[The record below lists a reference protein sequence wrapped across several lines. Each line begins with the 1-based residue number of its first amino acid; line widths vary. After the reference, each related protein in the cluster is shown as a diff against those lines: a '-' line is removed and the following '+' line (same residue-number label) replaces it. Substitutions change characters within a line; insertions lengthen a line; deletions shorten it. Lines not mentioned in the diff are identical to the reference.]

1 MHEQLTYFYLIYS
14 YVINLKCHNIGI
26 KMVIEK
32 NQSIVLVTSKTERW
46 KVTQTFM
53 IQVTAQSAQSHSP
66 FQLVI

>member
-53 IQVTAQSAQSHSP
+53 IQATA
-66 FQLVI
+66 